1 MVSQDF
7 ASPAASPVRPAAP
20 LDEAAVQESLRPF
33 GASRMLPRA
42 AYTDPG
48 VFEWERKYFFG
59 GGWMCVGRSSQTPA
73 AGDMRAEPVG
83 EGSVLIVR
91 GDDGALRAFANFCR
105 HRGHELLP
113 CGSSAQAGVIIC
125 PYHSWTYGLAGNLRA
140 AAGFK
145 NRPGFDAGAW
155 GLVELPVEEWH
166 GLVFVDGSGTSG
178 PLADTLGTLDDLV
191 APYELGR
198 LVVRGQHDYEVA
210 SNWKILTENYHE
222 CYHCPQIH
230 PELCKVSPPKSGEN
244 YSAPGTWIGGW
255 MDLRDGMTTMSLDGT
270 SRGVP
275 LRNLDAAGLRTVIY
289 VQVFPN
295 ILLSLHPDYVMTH
308 RLTPL
313 AADRTRIECTWAF
326 APEAVEAPGFD
337 PGYAVDFWDI
347 TNQQDLI
354 IAAIGLYELFIA
366 RIDPVNLRRPM
377 PAWLEMKDLNDLKAR
392 VIAMIILVCA
402 VTFTDVLLEFGHNE
416 LEILYLAAGVAI
428 FIIAL
433 TVFLRYGSDNGG
445 DHA

>member
-7 ASPAASPVRPAAP
+7 ARPAPPSAASPAASPIRPAAP
-20 LDEAAVQESLRPF
+20 LDEAAVQEALRPF
-33 GASRMLPRA
+33 GSSRMLPRD
-42 AYTDPG
+42 AYVGAD
-48 VFEWERKYFFG
+48 VFAWERQYFFG
-59 GGWMCVGRSSQTPA
+59 GGWLCVGRSSQTPA

-83 EGSVLIVR
+83 EGSGLVVR
-91 GDDGALRAFANFCR
+91 GDDGA
-105 HRGHELLP
+105 
-113 CGSSAQAGVIIC
+113 
-125 PYHSWTYGLAGNLRA
+125 LRA

-145 NRPGFDAGAW
+145 NRPGFDAEAW

-166 GLVFVDGSGTSG
+166 GLVFVDGSGTAG
-178 PLADTLGTLDDLV
+178 PLADSLGSLEELI

-230 PELCKVSPPKSGEN
+230 PELCKVSPPRSGEN
-244 YSAPGTWIGGW
+244 YQSPGTWIGGW

-270 SRGVP
+270 SNGVP
-275 LRNLDAAGLRTVIY
+275 LRNLDAQGLRTVIY

-308 RLTPL
+308 RLMPL

-326 APEAVEAPGFD
+326 APEAADAPGFD

-347 TNQQDLI
+347 TNQQDWHACESVQRGLTSPH
-354 IAAIGLYELFIA
+354 AIPGPLSAEEDAVYQFVTMIA
-366 RIDPVNLRRPM
+366 RGYLGQPVWNTGSAA
-377 PAWLEMKDLNDLKAR
+377 PA
-392 VIAMIILVCA
+392 
-402 VTFTDVLLEFGHNE
+402 
-416 LEILYLAAGVAI
+416 
-428 FIIAL
+428 
-433 TVFLRYGSDNGG
+433 TVS
-445 DHA
+445 